1 MWDFQS
7 RFGGTYSGILLYLG
21 LTVIFPLD
29 CIKITLFAP
38 KYLSLLYFTYLNVT
52 LERNHVTYKTV
63 IKLIFM
69 HRWCVNDQVKLI
81 QPSVYYHA
89 LELTVLL
96 KYTNMFSTNKIL
108 TNTEKF
114 IMKMKTPTFSVSLQ
128 ILELRSE
135 ALSLL
140 TLRRARKKIT
150 FFPSFFFSKPRFLRR
165 EIFGRLK
172 SQFETLSASAF

>member
-89 LELTVLL
+89 LEFTVLL
-96 KYTNMFSTNKIL
+96 KYLIISSLPIKLPSNRRLDGRVIYSRRYLKNSITCYYIFIFSH
-108 TNTEKF
+108 
-114 IMKMKTPTFSVSLQ
+114 
-128 ILELRSE
+128 
-135 ALSLL
+135 
-140 TLRRARKKIT
+140 
-150 FFPSFFFSKPRFLRR
+150 
-165 EIFGRLK
+165 
-172 SQFETLSASAF
+172 